1 LVESKSIVQYADI
14 IGQDSVNEILEIAEN
29 LKDTSLT
36 HINSTKIGGGVAEIL
51 QNLIP
56 LASSIGL
63 DMRWQVMKGAPEFF
77 DVTKSFHNALQGM
90 DLSLTESMKDIYFK
104 YNREFA
110 DTTDLD
116 SDLLVVHDP
125 QPAPLIEM
133 LKDSKQ
139 ILWRCHI
146 DLTNA
151 HLTYWNF
158 IKQII
163 TKYDAL
169 IFSLDKYVHKDVS
182 GKKIYLVPPSIDP
195 LSDKNKSLPPET
207 IHKTLQKFDI
217 DPEKPI
223 ISQISRFDYWKDPL
237 GVIESYKLVKMKV
250 PDSQLIL
257 IGNMANDDPEGQEW
271 FEKTSRKA
279 EEVEDVHM
287 LLNLDDLEVNSF
299 QRASDV
305 VIQKSIREGFG
316 LTVTEALW
324 KGTPVVGTKVG
335 GIPLQVIDGL
345 TGFLVSDI
353 REAADRIVQL
363 LKKRDLAKVLGLQ
376 GREHIKK
383 NFLITRHLKD
393 YMEIQLE
400 MIKSKSQN

>member
-1 LVESKSIVQYADI
+1 MAENKSIEQYADI
-14 IGQDSVNEILEIAEN
+14 IGQNSVNEIVELAER
-29 LKDTSLT
+29 LKGISLI
-36 HINSTKIGGGVAEIL
+36 HVNSTKIGGGVAEIL

-63 DMRWQVMKGAPEFF
+63 DMRWQVIKGAPEFF
-77 DVTKSFHNALQGM
+77 EVTKSFHNALQGM
-90 DLSLTESMKDIYFK
+90 DLPLTESMKNTYFK

-110 DTTDLD
+110 ETTDLD

-125 QPAPLIEM
+125 QPAPIIEM
-133 LKDSKQ
+133 LKDNKQ

-151 HLTYWNF
+151 NLIYWNF
-158 IKQII
+158 IKKII
-163 TKYDAL
+163 TKYSAL

-182 GKKIYLVPPSIDP
+182 EKRIYLVPPSIDP

-207 IHKTLQKFDI
+207 ILKTLQKFDI
-217 DPEKPI
+217 DSEKPI
-223 ISQISRFDYWKDPL
+223 VTQISRFDYWKDPL

-250 PDSQLIL
+250 PDTQLIL
-257 IGNMANDDPEGQEW
+257 IGNMAYDDPEGQEW

-279 EEVEDVHM
+279 EEIEDVHI
-287 LLNLDDLEVNSF
+287 LLDLDDLEVNSF

-335 GIPLQVIDGL
+335 GIPLQVIDGI

-363 LKKRDLAKVLGLQ
+363 LKKSDLAKTLGLQ

-393 YMEIQLE
+393 YIKIQSE
-400 MIKSKSQN
+400 MVQSKF

>member
-14 IGQDSVNEILEIAEN
+14 IGQDSVNEIIEIAET
-29 LKDTSLT
+29 LKDTSLI

-56 LASSIGL
+56 LASSIGF

-90 DLSLTESMKDIYFK
+90 DLPLTESMKDIYFK

-110 DTTDLD
+110 DSMDLD

-133 LKDSKQ
+133 LKDRKK

-151 HLTYWNF
+151 NLTYWNF
-158 IKQII
+158 IQKII

-182 GKKIYLVPPSIDP
+182 EKRIYFVPPSIDP

-207 IHKTLQKFDI
+207 ILKTLQKFDI
-217 DPEKPI
+217 DSEKPI
-223 ISQISRFDYWKDPL
+223 VTQISRFDYWKDPL

-257 IGNMANDDPEGQEW
+257 IGNMAHDDPEGQEW

-363 LKKRDLAKVLGLQ
+363 LKKHNLAKVLGLQ
-376 GREHIKK
+376 GREHIKR

-393 YMEIQLE
+393 YMEIQTEL
-400 MIKSKSQN
+400 IKSKF